1 MNDDAKVIQIANLTQ
16 DAARDN
22 PQRRRV
28 YSTNGLSPTIY
39 DYSGGGNLQPL
50 IIEVEDEQ
58 DDIRTRTQ

>member
-50 IIEVEDEQ
+50 IVEVEDE
-58 DDIRTRTQ
+58 